1 MNKLYL
7 LNEATHHQ
15 IECNTICQR
24 LYYHLASLQRESGA
38 IRATVKHIADGV
50 GISESGA
57 RYWMLLMQ
65 DAAVITMERHGKY
78 YDITVNE
85 TVSFITTT
93 NKNTIR
99 KTFMITML
107 YWTLFIYITV
117 YYSGMFSVK
126 RNNNNEQKRTQRNRP
141 Y

>member
-1 MNKLYL
+1 MNWCRTVKHRDDAKSAAELLQVNIKQSNVIGTNRRNIEQTILIERSYTSPNRMQHYL
-7 LNEATHHQ
+7 S
-15 IECNTICQR
+15 
-24 LYYHLASLQRESGA
+24 ASLLSPRILQRESGA

-93 NKNTIR
+93 N
-99 KTFMITML
+99 
-107 YWTLFIYITV
+107 
-117 YYSGMFSVK
+117 
-126 RNNNNEQKRTQRNRP
+126 
-141 Y
+141 

>member
-7 LNEATHHQ
+7 LNESTHHQ
-15 IECNTICQR
+15 IECNTVCQR

-38 IRATVKHIADGV
+38 IKATVKHIADGV

-65 DAAVITMERHGKY
+65 DAAVITMQRHGKY

-85 TVSFITTT
+85 AVSFITTT
-93 NKNTIR
+93 H
-99 KTFMITML
+99 
-107 YWTLFIYITV
+107 
-117 YYSGMFSVK
+117 
-126 RNNNNEQKRTQRNRP
+126 
-141 Y
+141 